1 MQATRVFTRVFSEVG
16 GGAERGGG
24 AYQQVHLEALAAV
37 THCDLPWA
45 LGTARARREGR
56 RAGEEGRVREG
67 KKKRGSVRVFIVF
80 SCD

>member
-1 MQATRVFTRVFSEVG
+1 MVL
-16 GGAERGGG
+16 RGGG
-24 AYQQVHLEALAAV
+24 GRAYQQVHLETFAAV

-45 LGTARARREGR
+45 LGTARAQTGR
-56 RAGEEGRVREG
+56 GGGARAEEEGRVREK